1 MRRKKNRDFGSRSA
15 FSAVL
20 SRCIRRL
27 RWQFQRDGVWDVA
40 GKPAICREKGEFRGE
55 RGFADWRAEKKGNV
69 ETTMMRAS
77 SRLSRG
83 GLRSFPSLP
92 TLLVFP
98 LFPLFPLFPPLVVE
112 ERLREE
118 GEGKSRS
125 KRSCEVESSQFSVS
139 SLSSRSSGSHSKASR
154 SSWRLSLYCE

>member
-1 MRRKKNRDFGSRSA
+1 M
-15 FSAVL
+15 
-20 SRCIRRL
+20 
-27 RWQFQRDGVWDVA
+27 A
-40 GKPAICREKGEFRGE
+40 GKPAIWREKGEFREE

-98 LFPLFPLFPPLVVE
+98 LFPLFAPLAVE